1 MHYAAQSDEIHNEG
15 CSVWSAVRKR
25 QWQRSNNESPAVTT
39 SWIFEEHP
47 WDQRLENGAMASVV
61 SGCRINFG
69 VEAVLSWFTALQV
82 RLGASLLNK
91 QAGFALAVDTMW
103 VRQVSSLCS
112 LLACAWRVVWSPS
125 GNS

>member
-1 MHYAAQSDEIHNEG
+1 
-15 CSVWSAVRKR
+15 
-25 QWQRSNNESPAVTT
+25 
-39 SWIFEEHP
+39 
-47 WDQRLENGAMASVV
+47 MASVV

-69 VEAVLSWFTALQV
+69 VEAVPSWFTALQV

>member
-15 CSVWSAVRKR
+15 CSVWSAV

-39 SWIFEEHP
+39 SWIFEEHL

-61 SGCRINFG
+61 SCCRINLG

-91 QAGFALAVDTMW
+91 QAGFALAVDTML
-103 VRQVSSLCS
+103 VRQDE
-112 LLACAWRVVWSPS
+112 
-125 GNS
+125 

>member
-1 MHYAAQSDEIHNEG
+1 
-15 CSVWSAVRKR
+15 
-25 QWQRSNNESPAVTT
+25 
-39 SWIFEEHP
+39 
-47 WDQRLENGAMASVV
+47 MASVV

-69 VEAVLSWFTALQV
+69 VEAVPSWFTALQV

-112 LLACAWRVVWSPS
+112 LLACAAVARGMEPPWKLMKCVASARRIMGSVTE
-125 GNS
+125 